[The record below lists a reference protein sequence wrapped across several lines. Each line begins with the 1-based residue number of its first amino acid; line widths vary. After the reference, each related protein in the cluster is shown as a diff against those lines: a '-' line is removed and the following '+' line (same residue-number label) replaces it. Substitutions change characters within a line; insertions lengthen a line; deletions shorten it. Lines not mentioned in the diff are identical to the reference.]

1 MNRRQNLKLAA
12 ALLLLAVAA
21 VAFGRLAWQHRGGSD
36 LAFFYDESEQRL
48 FTGPRTAIPP
58 IRGLNDAEPDAVRAV
73 VISTNGNPRDRRAR
87 AIAYLER
94 YSPELKRQ
102 METAQA
108 TGEAPAMGRVMAQ
121 AHRFVRRPHESR
133 WHPLTSEEGERIVNE
148 WMTAGPG
155 GQPAAVCT
163 P

>member
-1 MNRRQNLKLAA
+1 MNRHRNLKLAA
-12 ALLLLAVAA
+12 LLLLLLLAA
-21 VAFGRLAWQHRGGSD
+21 VAFGRFARQYHGGSD
-36 LAFFYDESEQRL
+36 LAFFYDQSEQRL

-73 VISTNGNPRDRRAR
+73 VISTNGNPQDRKAR
-87 AIAYLER
+87 VIAYLEQ

-102 METAQA
+102 MEAAQA
-108 TGEAPAMGRVMAQ
+108 TGEAPPMGRGMAQ

-133 WHPLTSEEGERIVNE
+133 WHPLNSEAGERIVNE

-155 GQPAAVCT
+155 GQPAAICT